1 MFSVTIVRGNLSII
15 EAAIRTNGWGRLCLS
30 GSYDRSKLLKSLR
43 RTLTPQDAPG
53 GGGGVFLKGGES
65 LVGHLKKSFLEG
77 GGFYF

>member
-53 GGGGVFLKGGES
+53 GGGGDSLNGMGR
-65 LVGHLKKSFLEG
+65 LVGHLRQMLLAG
-77 GGFYF
+77 GSI